1 MSKFEYVKLADA
13 IASDI
18 SNGTLRPGDRLPPQ
32 RNFAYDRGIAVSTA
46 SRVYTELL
54 RRGLVVGEV
63 GRGTFISGDIR
74 REVEALS
81 EPRDARIDFEVNYPL
96 LPQQWAMIAK
106 SLAGLE
112 RVDALKSAL
121 RVSTSIG
128 TKSARN
134 AAVAYLAR
142 KDFTPQAEQIVFT
155 ANGKQS
161 LAAALAALVPTGGRC
176 GVEALTYP
184 YVKSI
189 AARLGVTLVP
199 IPMDEYGA
207 RPDAIQKAHREAH
220 LSALYLQPII
230 QNPLGVTM
238 NATRRADIMRVA
250 EKLDL
255 TIIEDAVYGFLAD
268 DTPLAALG
276 PDRCIVIDSLS
287 KKVAPGLALGIL
299 VTPPH
304 LRESVMSAVR
314 TGGWIASGH
323 ALASGQ
329 RLMADGTVAE
339 LTRLKRIDAGRR
351 QQTAARL
358 LSGYQLSADP
368 RSYHLWLT
376 LPPHW
381 RSQTFVAA
389 AARRG
394 IALTPSSTFAIAH
407 GHAPN
412 AVRLALAPPS
422 LEQLNS
428 GLRTLVSLL
437 GTKEEDFEL
446 DGVARAFR
454 AKWISVRV
462 KKTRHDKNPALR
474 RSGRRPFRD
483 KAPRLVRLDLVP
495 FMQDTTAKLDIGVP
509 ERARRRKAVD
519 GEQHLLDFR
528 PVPVQRHRVAA
539 RRPGVAEAD
548 HALDILQ
555 SKCRINDRQRE
566 DHVLAG
572 VHRAMFLED
581 KFRRNARGHHRRL
594 DDAALGLLRPRG
606 HAAADNRPAEQAL
619 APQPCSR
626 LDA

>member
-13 IASDI
+13 IAADI
-18 SNGTLRPGDRLPPQ
+18 TKGTLRPGDRLPPQ

-63 GRGTFISGDIR
+63 GRGTFISGDIK

-112 RVDALKSAL
+112 RVDALESAL
-121 RVSTSIG
+121 RVSTSTG

-189 AARLGVTLVP
+189 AARLGMTLVP
-199 IPMDEYGA
+199 IPMDEFGA

-276 PDRCIVIDSLS
+276 PDRCIVLDSLS

-339 LTRLKRIDAGRR
+339 LTRLKRIDAARR

-358 LSGYQLSADP
+358 LAGYQIAADSALLSFVAD
-368 RSYHLWLT
+368 
-376 LPPHW
+376 
-381 RSQTFVAA
+381 AA
-389 AARRG
+389 AA
-394 IALTPSSTFAIAH
+394 
-407 GHAPN
+407 
-412 AVRLALAPPS
+412 LALADIRRRSSPARH
-422 LEQLNS
+422 
-428 GLRTLVSLL
+428 RT
-437 GTKEEDFEL
+437 DAIL
-446 DGVARAFR
+446 DICDCAWSCAECGAARAR
-454 AKWISVRV
+454 
-462 KKTRHDKNPALR
+462 PALASSSSIPACAHSSRCSAPRKRISTR
-474 RSGRRPFRD
+474 RSKQSVASEVIP
-483 KAPRLVRLDLVP
+483 VR
-495 FMQDTTAKLDIGVP
+495 K
-509 ERARRRKAVD
+509 
-519 GEQHLLDFR
+519 
-528 PVPVQRHRVAA
+528 RVAT
-539 RRPGVAEAD
+539 RSGP
-548 HALDILQ
+548 
-555 SKCRINDRQRE
+555 SP
-566 DHVLAG
+566 
-572 VHRAMFLED
+572 
-581 KFRRNARGHHRRL
+581 
-594 DDAALGLLRPRG
+594 LRSPAIPR
-606 HAAADNRPAEQAL
+606 
-619 APQPCSR
+619 
-626 LDA
+626 

>member
-112 RVDALKSAL
+112 RVDALESAL
-121 RVSTSIG
+121 RVSTSTG

-134 AAVAYLAR
+134 AAAAYLAR
-142 KDFTPQAEQIVFT
+142 KDFAPQAEQIVFT

-189 AARLGVTLVP
+189 AARLGITLVP
-199 IPMDEYGA
+199 IPMDEFGA
-207 RPDAIQKAHREAH
+207 RPDAIQKAHRESH

-268 DTPLAALG
+268 DTPLAAL
-276 PDRCIVIDSLS
+276 
-287 KKVAPGLALGIL
+287 
-299 VTPPH
+299 
-304 LRESVMSAVR
+304 
-314 TGGWIASGH
+314 
-323 ALASGQ
+323 
-329 RLMADGTVAE
+329 
-339 LTRLKRIDAGRR
+339 
-351 QQTAARL
+351 
-358 LSGYQLSADP
+358 
-368 RSYHLWLT
+368 
-376 LPPHW
+376 
-381 RSQTFVAA
+381 
-389 AARRG
+389 
-394 IALTPSSTFAIAH
+394 
-407 GHAPN
+407 
-412 AVRLALAPPS
+412 
-422 LEQLNS
+422 
-428 GLRTLVSLL
+428 
-437 GTKEEDFEL
+437 
-446 DGVARAFR
+446 
-454 AKWISVRV
+454 
-462 KKTRHDKNPALR
+462 
-474 RSGRRPFRD
+474 
-483 KAPRLVRLDLVP
+483 
-495 FMQDTTAKLDIGVP
+495 
-509 ERARRRKAVD
+509 
-519 GEQHLLDFR
+519 
-528 PVPVQRHRVAA
+528 
-539 RRPGVAEAD
+539 
-548 HALDILQ
+548 
-555 SKCRINDRQRE
+555 
-566 DHVLAG
+566 
-572 VHRAMFLED
+572 
-581 KFRRNARGHHRRL
+581 
-594 DDAALGLLRPRG
+594 
-606 HAAADNRPAEQAL
+606 
-619 APQPCSR
+619 
-626 LDA
+626 

>member
-13 IASDI
+13 IAADI

-54 RRGLVVGEV
+54 RRGLVIGEV

-112 RVDALKSAL
+112 RVDALESAL
-121 RVSTSIG
+121 RVSTSTG

-134 AAVAYLAR
+134 AAAAYLAR
-142 KDFTPQAEQIVFT
+142 KDFAPQAEQIVFT

-161 LAAALAALVPTGGRC
+161 LAAAIAALVPTGGRC

-199 IPMDEYGA
+199 IPMDEFGA

-255 TIIEDAVYGFLAD
+255 TIIEDTVYGFLAD

-276 PDRCIVIDSLS
+276 PDRCIVLDSLS

-299 VTPPH
+299 VAPPH

-323 ALASGQ
+323 ALAAGQ

-339 LTRLKRIDAGRR
+339 LTRLKRIDAQRR

-358 LSGYQLSADP
+358 LTGYQHAADP

-412 AVRLALAPPS
+412 AVRLALAPPTF
-422 LEQLNS
+422 EQLDS
-428 GLRTLVSLL
+428 GLRTIVSLL
-437 GTKEEDFEL
+437 GTKEEDFDSTE
-446 DGVARAFR
+446 
-454 AKWISVRV
+454 
-462 KKTRHDKNPALR
+462 
-474 RSGRRPFRD
+474 
-483 KAPRLVRLDLVP
+483 
-495 FMQDTTAKLDIGVP
+495 
-509 ERARRRKAVD
+509 
-519 GEQHLLDFR
+519 
-528 PVPVQRHRVAA
+528 
-539 RRPGVAEAD
+539 
-548 HALDILQ
+548 
-555 SKCRINDRQRE
+555 
-566 DHVLAG
+566 
-572 VHRAMFLED
+572 
-581 KFRRNARGHHRRL
+581 
-594 DDAALGLLRPRG
+594 
-606 HAAADNRPAEQAL
+606 
-619 APQPCSR
+619 
-626 LDA
+626 

>member
-1 MSKFEYVKLADA
+1 MLQYIARSKENIALGAIMSKFEYVKLADA

-112 RVDALKSAL
+112 RVDALESAL
-121 RVSTSIG
+121 RVSTSTG

-134 AAVAYLAR
+134 AAAAYLAR
-142 KDFTPQAEQIVFT
+142 KDFAPQAEQIVFT

-161 LAAALAALVPTGGRC
+161 LAAALTALVPTGGRC

-199 IPMDEYGA
+199 ISMDEHGA

-299 VTPPH
+299 VTPPR

-329 RLMADGTVAE
+329 RLMADGIRRADAPE
-339 LTRLKRIDAGRR
+339 AHRRRAPPADRGKAAGRLPVR
-351 QQTAARL
+351 RRPAL
-358 LSGYQLSADP
+358 LSSLA
-368 RSYHLWLT
+368 H
-376 LPPHW
+376 
-381 RSQTFVAA
+381 AA
-389 AARRG
+389 AAL
-394 IALTPSSTFAIAH
+394 AFADLRCRSRQARHRADAVLDFCNRAWSRAECGAARARPAH
-407 GHAPN
+407 VRAARFRPAHA
-412 AVRLALAPPS
+412 RLAARH
-422 LEQLNS
+422 QGR
-428 GLRTLVSLL
+428 GL
-437 GTKEEDFEL
+437 
-446 DGVARAFR
+446 
-454 AKWISVRV
+454 
-462 KKTRHDKNPALR
+462 
-474 RSGRRPFRD
+474 
-483 KAPRLVRLDLVP
+483 
-495 FMQDTTAKLDIGVP
+495 
-509 ERARRRKAVD
+509 
-519 GEQHLLDFR
+519 
-528 PVPVQRHRVAA
+528 
-539 RRPGVAEAD
+539 
-548 HALDILQ
+548 
-555 SKCRINDRQRE
+555 
-566 DHVLAG
+566 
-572 VHRAMFLED
+572 
-581 KFRRNARGHHRRL
+581 
-594 DDAALGLLRPRG
+594 
-606 HAAADNRPAEQAL
+606 
-619 APQPCSR
+619 
-626 LDA
+626 